1 LGLLLL
7 LLSPLLLS
15 FGSVFVVG
23 GGGGG
28 GGGRRGRGGGGGTAA
43 VAGPTFFG
51 LLFPGVFGHLKFT
64 VDGREFGHFCF
75 ARGIQ
80 LIFSIE
86 NPQP

>member
-28 GGGRRGRGGGGGTAA
+28 GGRRGRGGGTAA

-51 LLFPGVFGHLKFT
+51 LLFPGVLGHLKFT
-64 VDGREFGHFCF
+64 VDGREFGQFCF